1 LYALRALLL
10 ASVFLGF
17 TLVWLAWAVV
27 PPWLLYSLVTGL
39 ALYVVAAA
47 LALRG
52 VSAGYWLGL
61 ALAFAVL
68 AVSLPAPAH
77 LAFVARGMLMESAVF
92 LLGSAAQLLYIAPL
106 PQVYSSTK
114 TTFSTPVTASFNS
127 FAKALLAT

>member
-17 TLVWLAWAVV
+17 ALVWLAWAVV

-68 AVSLPAPAH
+68 AVSLPAQP
-77 LAFVARGMLMESAVF
+77 
-92 LLGSAAQLLYIAPL
+92 
-106 PQVYSSTK
+106 T
-114 TTFSTPVTASFNS
+114 
-127 FAKALLAT
+127 

>member
-10 ASVFLGF
+10 ASVLLGF
-17 TLVWLAWAVV
+17 ALVWLAWAVV

-92 LLGSAAQLLYIAPL
+92 LLGSAAQLLYITLFLRYILQRRRLSRPR
-106 PQVYSSTK
+106 
-114 TTFSTPVTASFNS
+114 
-127 FAKALLAT
+127 